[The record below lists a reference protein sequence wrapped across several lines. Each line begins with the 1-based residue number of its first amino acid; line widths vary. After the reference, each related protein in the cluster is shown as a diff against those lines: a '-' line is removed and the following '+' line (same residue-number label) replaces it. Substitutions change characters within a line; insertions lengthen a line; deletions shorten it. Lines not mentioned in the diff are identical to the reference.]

1 MMLANL
7 IFIPLLG
14 AVVSYL
20 AERTGVVSARSV
32 ALATTLLTAVL
43 SVVALLEFLGG
54 ADMFPEQSRVW
65 ISDFGITFTL
75 GADAMSLSLVLLTA
89 LLYLVAVL
97 ASWNIGGNRGRYFGL
112 LLTMEAGLMGVFLAL
127 DLFLFYVFWEIVL
140 IPAFFLING
149 WGGERRSYAAM
160 KVLIYTHLGS
170 LFMFI
175 GIIMMY
181 LKAGSFSF
189 FDISDALAG
198 ADAGFKSMVFL
209 LLFIGFAFKIPL
221 VPFHTWLPDAYT
233 EAPTP
238 VTILLAG
245 LLSKMGAYGLLRL
258 GVSLLP
264 ETFQNYA
271 YAVAVLALISVF
283 YAAFTA
289 LAQRD
294 IKRLVAFSS
303 VSHMG
308 FLVLGIASFDFIGIS
323 GAIFQMVSHGLIVAL
338 LFFLTGMLVEK
349 VGSREIPRLGGLI
362 TRAPF
367 LGWVLVFASL
377 ASLGLPGLSGF
388 VAELSILL
396 GLFSTYPFLAYITV
410 LSLPLTAGY
419 YLWMLQRS
427 TFGATSEL
435 VEGARSDVRWFE
447 ALPVLVLVL
456 LITLLG
462 VYPAPLMEMIGTT
475 SREIVALIG
484 GI

>member
-1 MMLANL
+1 MLAYL
-7 IFIPLLG
+7 IAIPFVG
-14 AVVSYL
+14 AFASYF
-20 AERTGVVSARSV
+20 AERYGIAKARSV
-32 ALATTLLTAVL
+32 ALATSLLTLLVSLAAL
-43 SVVALLEFLGG
+43 SSFLSGKE
-54 ADMFPEQSRVW
+54 MFPAQAWEW

-75 GADAMSLSLVLLTA
+75 GADAMSIALVLLTA
-89 LLYLVAVL
+89 LLFVVAIF
-97 ASWNIGGNRGRYFGL
+97 ASWNIEANTKRYYAL
-112 LLTMEAGLMGVFLAL
+112 LLFMEAGLMGVFLAL

-149 WGGERRSYAAM
+149 WGGRRRSYAAM
-160 KVLIYTHLGS
+160 KILIYTHLGS

-175 GIIMMY
+175 GFILLY

-189 FDISDALAG
+189 FAIADTLASL
-198 ADAGFKSMVFL
+198 DAGFKSFVFL

-221 VPFHTWLPDAYT
+221 VPFHSWLPDAYT

-238 VTILLAG
+238 VSVLLAG
-245 LLSKMGAYGLLRL
+245 LLSKMGAYGLLRI
-258 GVSLLP
+258 GVTLLP
-264 ETFQNYA
+264 ETFQSYA
-271 YAVAVLALISVF
+271 YAIAVLAVVSVF
-283 YAAFTA
+283 YAAFAA

-308 FLVLGIASFDFIGIS
+308 FIVLGIASLNLIGIN

-349 VGSREIPRLGGLI
+349 ARSREIPYLGGLI
-362 TRAPF
+362 TKAPF

-396 GLFSTYPFLAYITV
+396 GLFKSFSSLAYLAV

-419 YLWMLQRS
+419 YLWMLQRAV
-427 TFGATSEL
+427 FGATSEL
-435 VEGARSDVRWFE
+435 VESARSDVAWHE
-447 ALPVLVLVL
+447 AVPVLVLVI

-462 VYPAPLMEMIGTT
+462 LYPAPLMNMISTT
-475 SREIVALIG
+475 SQAIVALIG

>member
-1 MMLANL
+1 MLAYL
-7 IFIPLLG
+7 IAVPFLG
-14 AVVSYL
+14 AFASYF
-20 AERTGVVSARSV
+20 AERFAIAKARSV
-32 ALATTLLTAVL
+32 ALATSLLTLIL
-43 SVVALLEFLGG
+43 SLAALSSYLRG
-54 ADMFPEQSRVW
+54 AEMFPAHAWNW

-75 GADAMSLSLVLLTA
+75 GADAMSIALVLLTA
-89 LLYLVAVL
+89 LLFVVAIL
-97 ASWNIGGNRGRYFGL
+97 ASWNISENTKRYYSL
-112 LLTMEAGLMGVFLAL
+112 LLLMEAGLMGVFMAL

-149 WGGERRSYAAM
+149 WGGKRRSYAAM
-160 KVLIYTHLGS
+160 KILIYTHLGS

-175 GIIMMY
+175 GFIMLY

-189 FDISDALAG
+189 FAISDAVASL
-198 ADAGFKSMVFL
+198 DPGFKSLVFL

-221 VPFHTWLPDAYT
+221 VPFHSWLPDAYT

-238 VTILLAG
+238 VTVLLAG

-258 GVSLLP
+258 GVTLLP
-264 ETFQNYA
+264 ETFQA
-271 YAVAVLALISVF
+271 YAHAIAVLALVSVF

-289 LAQRD
+289 LAQDD

-308 FLVLGIASFDFIGIS
+308 FLVLGVASLNLIGIN

-338 LFFLTGMLVEK
+338 LFFLTGMLVDK
-349 VGSREIPRLGGLI
+349 AGSRVIPCLGGLI
-362 TRAPF
+362 TKAPF

-396 GLFSTYPFLAYITV
+396 GLFKSFSSLAYIAV

-419 YLWMLQRS
+419 YLWMLQRAA
-427 TFGATSEL
+427 FGATSEL
-435 VEGARSDVRWFE
+435 VERASSEVAWYE
-447 ALPVLVLVL
+447 ALPVVVLVI
-456 LITLLG
+456 LIAVLG
-462 VYPAPLMEMIGTT
+462 LYPAPLMNMISTT
-475 SREIVALIG
+475 SQSIVALIG
-484 GI
+484 GGI

>member
-1 MMLANL
+1 MLAYL
-7 IFIPLLG
+7 VLLPLLG
-14 AVVSYL
+14 ALGSYL
-20 AERTGVVSARSV
+20 GERYGLARARSV
-32 ALATTLLTAVL
+32 ALGTSLLTALL
-43 SVVALLEFLGG
+43 SVLVLQRYLGG
-54 ADMFPEQSRVW
+54 AEMFPEQSQVW
-65 ISDFGITFTL
+65 ISDFGIGFIL
-75 GADAMSLSLVLLTA
+75 GVDAMSLSLVLLTA
-89 LLYLVAVL
+89 LLYVVAVL
-97 ASWNIGGNRGRYFGL
+97 ASWNISTNPGRYFGL
-112 LLTMEAGLMGVFLAL
+112 LMTMEAGLMGVFLAL

-175 GIIMMY
+175 GIIMLY

-189 FDISDALAG
+189 FAISDMLSA
-198 ADAGFKSMVFL
+198 ADAGFKSLVFL
-209 LLFIGFAFKIPL
+209 LLFVGFAFKIPL

-258 GVSLLP
+258 GVTLLP
-264 ETFQNYA
+264 ETFQSYA
-271 YAVAVLALISVF
+271 YAIALLALVSVF

-308 FLVLGIASFDFIGIS
+308 FLVLGIASFDFVGIS

-396 GLFSTYPFLAYITV
+396 GLFSTYPFLAYLAV

-435 VEGARSDVRWFE
+435 VEGARGDVRWHE
-447 ALPVLVLVL
+447 AVPVLLLVV

-462 VYPAPLMEMIGTT
+462 LYPAPLMEMIGST

>member
-1 MMLANL
+1 MLAYL
-7 IFIPLLG
+7 IAIPFLG
-14 AVVSYL
+14 AFASYF
-20 AERTGVVSARSV
+20 AERYALARARSV
-32 ALATTLLTAVL
+32 ALATALLTMLASL
-43 SVVALLEFLGG
+43 AALLKYLRG
-54 ADMFPEQSRVW
+54 AEMFPEQSQVW
-65 ISDFGITFTL
+65 VADFGITFTL
-75 GADAMSLSLVLLTA
+75 GADAMSLALVLLTA
-89 LLYLVAVL
+89 LLYIVAVL
-97 ASWNIGGNRGRYFGL
+97 ASWGIAQNTKRYFAL
-112 LLTMEAGLMGVFLAL
+112 LLLMEAGLMGVFLAL

-160 KVLIYTHLGS
+160 KILIYTHLGS

-175 GIIMMY
+175 GIIMLY

-189 FDISDALAG
+189 FAISDALAG
-198 ADAGFKSMVFL
+198 AGSSFKSLVFL
-209 LLFIGFAFKIPL
+209 LLFVGFAFKIPL
-221 VPFHTWLPDAYT
+221 VPFHSWLPDAYT

-238 VTILLAG
+238 VTVLLAG

-258 GVSLLP
+258 GVTLLP
-264 ETFQNYA
+264 ETFQGYA
-271 YAVAVLALISVF
+271 YAIALLALISVF
-283 YAAFTA
+283 YAAFAA

-308 FLVLGIASFDFIGIS
+308 FLVLGVASFNLIGIN

-338 LFFLTGMLVEK
+338 LFFLTGMLYRR
-349 VGSREIPRLGGLI
+349 VGTREIPRLGGLI
-362 TRAPF
+362 TTAPF

-396 GLFSTYPFLAYITV
+396 GLFSSYPFLAYLAV

-435 VEGARSDVRWFE
+435 VTRASPGVAWHE
-447 ALPVLVLVL
+447 ALPILVLVA

-462 VYPAPLMEMIGTT
+462 LYPAPLMEMIGTT
-475 SREIVALIG
+475 SREIVALVG